1 MDTAG
6 LEVHWVH
13 FVATGGGGI
22 LATFALV
29 WRIWIQPMHKREV
42 EWEVWKKG
50 VDDRFESG
58 EESFQRH
65 TKVDD
70 EIKAELKE
78 IKAALH
84 RLEKAFAG
92 VAPALHREAKN

>member
-1 MDTAG
+1 MY
-6 LEVHWVH
+6 
-13 FVATGGGGI
+13 
-22 LATFALV
+22 
-29 WRIWIQPMHKREV
+29 KRQ
-42 EWEVWKKG
+42 VWKKG
-50 VDDRFESG
+50 VEDRLKSG

-78 IKAALH
+78 IKATLH

-92 VAPALHREAKN
+92 VAPALQREANR